1 MIRHIEELA
10 LNAWPAL
17 QTVVYDGWIMRF
29 ANGFTRRANSVN
41 PLYPSTLEP
50 QEKIRYCGEIYS
62 AKGQDTVFKLTSAV
76 FPGDLDSILAERG
89 YVIDAP
95 TNVQQLNLEHFVPAR
110 SEKVKV
116 ATSLDDPWLDDFC
129 RLSSRASSYK
139 PLIGQ
144 LLKNIAS
151 PMCFVCLKDQ
161 QETVALGMGVLERDY
176 IGLYDIVTAE
186 SHRNQGLGTL
196 LVKALLNWGQANGA
210 TSAYLQVMANNAPAL
225 RLYEKMGFQENYRYW
240 YRMKQR
246 GQ

>member
-1 MIRHIEELA
+1 
-10 LNAWPAL
+10 
-17 QTVVYDGWIMRF
+17 MRF

-50 QEKIRYCGEIYS
+50 QEKISHCEEIYT
-62 AKGQDTVFKLTSAV
+62 AKGLATVFKLTTAV
-76 FPGDLDSILAERG
+76 FPGELDTILAERG

-95 TNVQQLNLEHFVPAR
+95 TSVQLLNLERHVHAK
-110 SEKVKV
+110 SEKVILT
-116 ATSLDDPWLDDFC
+116 TSLDDPWLDDFC

-144 LLKNIAS
+144 LLKNIGS
-151 PMCFVCLKDQ
+151 PRCFACLKDQ
-161 QETVALGMGVLERDY
+161 QETVALGIGVLERGY

-210 TSAYLQVMANNAPAL
+210 ISAYLQVMENNASAL
-225 RLYEKMGFQENYRYW
+225 HLYEKVGFQESYRYW
-240 YRMKQR
+240 YRMKPR